1 MSYQEDRQK
10 LEILKRELKLS
21 HDTYVKSYE
30 ATIAFIDEMMKK
42 VVYAESYEDVKRC
55 LTKKVIDLMC
65 DSSNNLPKEKV
76 VKEQAIVSK
85 VVSTDK
91 LINGSRDIK
100 EMETVYSN
108 SNNVDNICEN
118 YYESLEP
125 RERQYVDDFLYK
137 YHYRKLVKPDKL
149 LKISQ
154 EFGNELAQF
163 NTVMWNEYTK
173 KNQLSLIEDDAGA
186 FEAYKIE
193 GAKDKYFIIP
203 SHITKFSSY
212 KVIVDGFAGFFN
224 FDLNVAVDGKEK
236 VPYVAKPAIVVNKNG
251 KYVLCSSKKLLY
263 KGKIDF

>member
-1 MSYQEDRQK
+1 MSHQEDREK
-10 LEILKRELKLS
+10 LERLKRELKLN
-21 HDTYVKSYE
+21 HAAYVKSYE
-30 ATIAFIDEMMKK
+30 ETITFIDEMMKK
-42 VVYAESYEDVKRC
+42 VVYAESYENVKEC
-55 LTKKVIDLMC
+55 LTKKITDLMS
-65 DSSNNLPKEKV
+65 DSSNNSLKEKV
-76 VKEQAIVSK
+76 FNEQTMVSK
-85 VVSTDK
+85 VVSTGKSLDDYHNMK
-91 LINGSRDIK
+91 D
-100 EMETVYSN
+100 METVC
-108 SNNVDNICEN
+108 SNNKDVDEICEN
-118 YYESLEP
+118 YYEKLEP
-125 RERQYVDDFLYK
+125 RERQYVDDFLSK

-154 EFGNELAQF
+154 DFGNELAQF

-224 FDLNVAVDGKEK
+224 FDLNIAVDGKEK